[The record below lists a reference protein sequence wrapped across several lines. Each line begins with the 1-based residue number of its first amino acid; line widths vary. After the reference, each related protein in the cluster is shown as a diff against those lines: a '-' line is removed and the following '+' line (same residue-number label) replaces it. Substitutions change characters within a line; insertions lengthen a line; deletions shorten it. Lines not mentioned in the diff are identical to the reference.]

1 MHSPIVVQLIDADC
15 SSNLLEITY
24 IRNYASDTYSESWNL
39 YLPDT
44 STVLYSSEQFPII
57 GTTTGTI
64 CVQRTPS
71 LQYDLEMISTT
82 TTSKSSLAFQGTY
95 ENRVFKSS
103 WKLGRI
109 RLSFYTPIFHGVF
122 WFWTSNYS
130 PDWKTCSTDSWSLTT
145 GTSIS
150 SDSVIY
156 FRRSFTGL
164 SNMAA
169 YESQFYYRDGII
181 AYLNGYEIYR
191 DNMGT
196 GPILPSSKPIS
207 SYSSYSY
214 HGVIRN
220 GYDVSESEC
229 ILSVEIHLPQ
239 SVSIQFHSW
248 LSIYA
253 SSHELSS
260 SSICYPVAV
269 EEVHNSYNLDMMPV
283 ADFNSSSFISFS
295 SISTELFLV
304 YQVPS
309 SSVNSWRLLTSPTL
323 CPLTSFDIQGR
334 LDMKD
339 EWSESNPSSSY
350 TYSKVEYLTISV
362 QHYNHHHYS
371 SYKLIPR
378 EVMCFPS
385 RMYELYP
392 MVCHQPYSVSRSSSL
407 FNERYEMTMGD
418 TVNIVASNADAV
430 GCMSDPSLPGGLAF
444 HECSIVGSPT
454 ESVTDLM
461 IQVYWQD
468 DYGTMS
474 QNITMNVMNSSRGS
488 LFTIYLIIGVIIVVL
503 VILLWF
509 GCRSKKKKLPKKSN
523 PSTQPNGSEKVVPPP
538 VPPVVP
544 SSSNSGN
551 VPPNGK
557 GTVPICI
564 PADVPASVPAGI
576 PSVPTGTAMSV
587 PAGGPASIPS
597 VPANVPMK
605 VPASILVNVPPS
617 VPMRNPIST
626 PVTTPMRAPLGS
638 PVTAPLGSPI
648 SVPIGSP
655 IRAAA
660 RSPASIP
667 ILAYT
672 NPPIGTPN
680 NYPPSIPRSNSHN
693 SPISSRINPNM
704 NIPTFAPT
712 AISSPVSLQPPSSP
726 SLTTASGHLQSK
738 RSNQGDQVI
747 IDKNGN
753 RINIGSLSTKEVLDL
768 MRNND

>member
-253 SSHELSS
+253 SSMPISQTEN
-260 SSICYPVAV
+260 CYPVPV
-269 EEVHNSYNLDMMPV
+269 NHVTYGYYMSLDYLHDYV
-283 ADFNSSSFISFS
+283 LD
-295 SISTELFLV
+295 TLV
-304 YQVPS
+304 YITYLATDIFFAYEINRAQVNKWEVYEGGGYCPASKATMEGRMTGNDTWTRLRPS
-309 SSVNSWRLLTSPTL
+309 FPLRVDELGYYYFSFTQYDYRSYPLYRFTPTDSSCTPVYFWELH
-323 CPLTSFDIQGR
+323 PLTCYERYSIQR
-334 LDMKD
+334 TLNIYDM
-339 EWSESNPSSSY
+339 
-350 TYSKVEYLTISV
+350 TYSLTIG
-362 QHYNHHHYS
+362 Q
-371 SYKLIPR
+371 
-378 EVMCFPS
+378 
-385 RMYELYP
+385 
-392 MVCHQPYSVSRSSSL
+392 Q
-407 FNERYEMTMGD
+407 
-418 TVNIVASNADAV
+418 VNIVASNADAV

-474 QNITMNVMNSSRGS
+474 QQVTISVTAVDIPKKKSSS
-488 LFTIYLIIGVIIVVL
+488 LYFVLLGVIIVVL

-509 GCRSKKKKLPKKSN
+509 GCRSKDKKGKLIRVHLDPPIPGPPIYEPPQSLKI
-523 PSTQPNGSEKVVPPP
+523 GHKVPMNIGQ
-538 VPPVVP
+538 
-544 SSSNSGN
+544 SSS
-551 VPPNGK
+551 V
-557 GTVPICI
+557 
-564 PADVPASVPAGI
+564 DQ
-576 PSVPTGTAMSV
+576 
-587 PAGGPASIPS
+587 SISSLNEGQYPQDS
-597 VPANVPMK
+597 H
-605 VPASILVNVPPS
+605 
-617 VPMRNPIST
+617 RFST
-626 PVTTPMRAPLGS
+626 PIQSSVSPSLGS
-638 PVTAPLGSPI
+638 TTVVSADPQK
-648 SVPIGSP
+648 
-655 IRAAA
+655 
-660 RSPASIP
+660 
-667 ILAYT
+667 
-672 NPPIGTPN
+672 
-680 NYPPSIPRSNSHN
+680 
-693 SPISSRINPNM
+693 
-704 NIPTFAPT
+704 
-712 AISSPVSLQPPSSP
+712 SPVSLSP
-726 SLTTASGHLQSK
+726 SMQPQLSVAPYTSQSVQVPGLK
-738 RSNQGDQVI
+738 VPSTMRSNDMSMMPSPGPSQSFTPSGRLVSAGNSSRVSVRCSKSTIVKDE
-747 IDKNGN
+747 NGN
-753 RINIGSLSTKEVLDL
+753 DVDLESLPFHARLQYTKDSGA
-768 MRNND
+768 

>member
-1 MHSPIVVQLIDADC
+1 MRYTKHSSAN
-15 SSNLLEITY
+15 S
-24 IRNYASDTYSESWNL
+24 ASDIWKIYSPNSDELL
-39 YLPDT
+39 YTSPSGVDNTEVTDT
-44 STVLYSSEQFPII
+44 FCLSV
-57 GTTTGTI
+57 
-64 CVQRTPS
+64 TPL
-71 LQYDLEMISTT
+71 LQYDLQMYSDNVNT
-82 TTSKSSLAFQGTY
+82 
-95 ENRVFKSS
+95 NRQWSYDSWLSINGLYNHIAFKSD
-103 WKLGRI
+103 WRANRI
-109 RLSFYTPIFHGVF
+109 RLSFYTPVDHEMS

-130 PDWKTCSTDSWSLTT
+130 PDWKTCSTNSWSLTT

-474 QNITMNVMNSSRGS
+474 QQVTISVTAVDIPKKKSSS
-488 LFTIYLIIGVIIVVL
+488 LYFVLLGVIIVVL

-509 GCRSKKKKLPKKSN
+509 GCRSKDKKGKLIRVHLDPPIPGPPIYEPPQSLKI
-523 PSTQPNGSEKVVPPP
+523 GHKVPMNIGQ
-538 VPPVVP
+538 
-544 SSSNSGN
+544 SSS
-551 VPPNGK
+551 V
-557 GTVPICI
+557 
-564 PADVPASVPAGI
+564 DQ
-576 PSVPTGTAMSV
+576 
-587 PAGGPASIPS
+587 SISSLNEGQYPQDS
-597 VPANVPMK
+597 H
-605 VPASILVNVPPS
+605 
-617 VPMRNPIST
+617 RFST
-626 PVTTPMRAPLGS
+626 PIQSSVSPSLGS
-638 PVTAPLGSPI
+638 TTVVSADPQK
-648 SVPIGSP
+648 
-655 IRAAA
+655 
-660 RSPASIP
+660 
-667 ILAYT
+667 
-672 NPPIGTPN
+672 
-680 NYPPSIPRSNSHN
+680 
-693 SPISSRINPNM
+693 
-704 NIPTFAPT
+704 
-712 AISSPVSLQPPSSP
+712 SPVSLSP
-726 SLTTASGHLQSK
+726 SMQPQLSVAPYTSQSVQVPGLK
-738 RSNQGDQVI
+738 VPSTMRSNDMSMMPSPGPSQSFTPSGRLVSAGNSSRVSVRCSKSTIVKDE
-747 IDKNGN
+747 NGN
-753 RINIGSLSTKEVLDL
+753 DVDLESLPFHARLQYTKDSGA
-768 MRNND
+768 